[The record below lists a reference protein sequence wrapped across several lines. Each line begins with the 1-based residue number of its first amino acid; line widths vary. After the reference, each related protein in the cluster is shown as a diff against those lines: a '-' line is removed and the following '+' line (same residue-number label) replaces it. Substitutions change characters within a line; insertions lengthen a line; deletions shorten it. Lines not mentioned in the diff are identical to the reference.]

1 MAICNRMR
9 ALLRAVLSRTALA
22 SAVVLLFT
30 SDALC
35 QTSSVSSTSLRPFVV
50 SWTPVI
56 GRNGAVGGIAI
67 DGDGVVSRTTLDDTT
82 ALSDAWLKASKPTV
96 AALNQPSR
104 LRKVSLTRLETALTR
119 YLDKRDALP
128 DEMMFLE
135 VRGVFRTVRLLI
147 YVGAEGWEQRP
158 SRPFVGLGV
167 AAVAHPRC
175 GFRLILRF
183 QSDNFTIFLL
193 ILSADRRW
201 PY

>member
-1 MAICNRMR
+1 M
-9 ALLRAVLSRTALA
+9 
-22 SAVVLLFT
+22 
-30 SDALC
+30 
-35 QTSSVSSTSLRPFVV
+35 
-50 SWTPVI
+50 
-56 GRNGAVGGIAI
+56 G
-67 DGDGVVSRTTLDDTT
+67 
-82 ALSDAWLKASKPTV
+82 
-96 AALNQPSR
+96 
-104 LRKVSLTRLETALTR
+104 
-119 YLDKRDALP
+119 
-128 DEMMFLE
+128 
-135 VRGVFRTVRLLI
+135 GVFRTVRLLI